1 VGVTEVYLLE
11 HPTVTVFVKRS
22 GILHREDGPA
32 SIFKNNGYTGWFL
45 NGVAYDFETWCE
57 LLNKTPKEIMFL
69 KLKYS

>member
-32 SIFKNNGYTGWFL
+32 AIFKSGHLDWYID
-45 NGVAYDFETWCE
+45 GVQYGFETWCE